1 MKGGTKTAGNA
12 PLRILARLD
21 AGERSSRG
29 MVGGILRYA
38 ALHHDVEVRLYGPGT
53 PYRRLEQ
60 FRDWRP
66 DGIVVGEPL
75 GRTLAVAAD
84 LGVRAAVLSNVD
96 PPADLPLRCAGVFCD
111 NAAIAAAAA
120 DFFAGCRV
128 KALGYVGDVLPGRAP
143 EPVWSAE
150 RGAALRERAARLGLP
165 FSSFAPPARRHGAE
179 AERRALGA
187 WLAALPRPC
196 GVLAANDMR
205 ASVVLEAC
213 RAAGV
218 AVPRSVLVL
227 GVDDEEFVC
236 RQTRPTLSS
245 FVMDWDGGG
254 FLEAET
260 LVELLRGRRRRL
272 PRRTFGIL
280 GIARRQSTGDTNE
293 ARLMVARAEEFIAE
307 HATTAGI
314 GVGDVAKAAFASL
327 RLLQANFKAVTGR
340 TVLGAIQEARLA
352 KACEPLSE
360 TNAPIGEIA
369 GLCGFRGTSH
379 LKELFRRRFGRTMR
393 AWRGK

>member
-1 MKGGTKTAGNA
+1 MEDEAETTGKA

-21 AGERSSRG
+21 ASERSSRG

-53 PYRRLEQ
+53 AYRRLEE

-84 LGVRAAVLSNVD
+84 LGVRAAVLSNLD
-96 PPADLPLRCAGVFCD
+96 PPADLAMRCAGVFCD
-111 NAAIAAAAA
+111 NAAIASAAA

-128 KALGYVGDVLPGRAP
+128 KGLGYVGDVLPGRAP

-150 RGAALRERAARLGLP
+150 RGAALRADAARRGLA
-165 FSSFAPPARRHGAE
+165 FAAFAPPARRSGAE
-179 AERRALGA
+179 AERRALAA
-187 WLAALPRPC
+187 WIASLPKPC

-205 ASVVLEAC
+205 ASVVLDAC
-213 RAAGV
+213 RYAGV
-218 AVPRSVLVL
+218 SVPQSVLVL

-272 PRRTFGIL
+272 PRRTFGVL

-314 GVGDVAKAAFASL
+314 GVGDVARASFASL
-327 RLLQANFKAVTGR
+327 RLLQTNFKAVTGK
-340 TVLGAIQEARLA
+340 TVLEAIQEARLRR
-352 KACEPLSE
+352 ACALLAE

-369 GLCGFRGTSH
+369 GLCGFKGASH
-379 LKELFRRRFGRTMR
+379 LKSLFRRRFGRTMR
-393 AWRGK
+393 DWRGR

>member
-1 MKGGTKTAGNA
+1 MEGGTETAGAA
-12 PLRILARLD
+12 PLRILAHLD
-21 AGERSSRG
+21 ASERSSRG

-53 PYRRLEQ
+53 AYREPGE

-66 DGIVVGEPL
+66 DGIVVGAPL
-75 GRTLAVAAD
+75 GRTLEIASA
-84 LGVRAAVLSNVD
+84 LGVRAAVLSNLD
-96 PPADLPLRCAGVFCD
+96 PPAGLAMRCAAVFCD
-111 NAAIAAAAA
+111 NAAIASAAA

-128 KALGYVGDVLPGRAP
+128 KGMGYVGELGPGRAP

-150 RGAALRERAARLGLP
+150 RGTALRDVAARRGLA
-165 FSSFAPPARRHGAE
+165 FSAFVPPARRWGTE
-179 AERRALGA
+179 TERRALAA
-187 WLAALPRPC
+187 WIASLPKPC

-205 ASVVLEAC
+205 ASAVLDAC

-218 AVPRSVLVL
+218 SVPQSVLVL

-260 LVELLRGRRRRL
+260 LVGLLRGRRRRL
-272 PRRTFGIL
+272 PRRTFGVL

-314 GVGDVAKAAFASL
+314 GVGDVARASFASL
-327 RLLQANFKAVTGR
+327 RLLQTNFKAVAGR
-340 TVLGAIQEARLA
+340 TVLEAIQEARLRR
-352 KACEPLSE
+352 ACELLAE
-360 TNAPIGEIA
+360 TNVPIGEIA
-369 GLCGFRGTSH
+369 GLCGFKGTSH
-379 LKELFRRRFGRTMR
+379 LKNLFRRRFGRTMR
-393 AWRGK
+393 DWRGA